1 MARSRKGRGLNDLIL
16 CWFDDGRPGASIK
29 WRPIPELCRATLI
42 RCYPP
47 FSMQDAEFVGYQGA

>member
-1 MARSRKGRGLNDLIL
+1 LNDLIL